1 MGIFEDARNGT
12 LDEPKLDQY
21 KTLSFDIDA
30 LDPKTGLTLLATA
43 SLRGR
48 ANVVRLL
55 IQNNASATKLSR
67 GDCTPAW
74 FAAAGSMKTSDR
86 AEILRLLHA
95 HGVDIDRPSPRN
107 RNYTPLMKVVVEW
120 EDPAIVRQLVG
131 LGADV
136 AAENSDRETAST
148 LAAKTKNR
156 VVIRA
161 LDGNSPRRK
170 NFTDFVLMVVIFILH
185 VIVSVGAV
193 ASGVVQGVVESR
205 YQHDNIRSA
214 SRSREL
220 QESKTIEEY
229 SADLVKFIA
238 DNNLGN
244 FFKKGDPFL
253 KTLVHKAAKI
263 KSDPKSTFKTDKD
276 IRDLL
281 KLSLYQQVIF
291 CDDSTSMSIG
301 NRLKAQ
307 RRIVK
312 RIAKVA
318 TSLAPDGDG
327 VELRF
332 INSSVSGSGL
342 RDAEIEAIVAGVR
355 PAGDTAIGTNLIAK
369 ILKPLVYDKL
379 ASQELKGPVLVSI
392 ITDGCPDPEAPDML
406 RDAIRECGK
415 KLVEAGYGS
424 DVVLFQI
431 SRIGNSRAS
440 KEFFDG
446 LRNDEQLQRVLYCT
460 TDRLEKVCEEVSE
473 NENENENED
482 QLDEWV
488 YVTVVPPDELSVVV

>member
-12 LDEPKLDQY
+12 LDQSKLDQY
-21 KTLSFDIDA
+21 KTPSFDIDA
-30 LDPKTGLTLLATA
+30 VDPKTELTLLATA
-43 SLRGR
+43 ALRGR
-48 ANVVRLL
+48 TNVVKLL

-67 GDCTPAW
+67 GDRTPVW
-74 FAAAGSMKTSDR
+74 LAAAGSMKSSNR
-86 AEILRLLHA
+86 AEIIRLLHA
-95 HGVDIDRPSPRN
+95 HGVDINKPSPRN

-120 EDPAIVRQLVG
+120 EDPAIVRQLIG
-131 LGADV
+131 LGADT
-136 AAENSDRETAST
+136 AAVNSDRETASS
-148 LAAKTKNR
+148 LAAKTQNQAL
-156 VVIRA
+156 IRA

-170 NFTDFVLMVVIFILH
+170 NFTDVALMVVIFILH

-193 ASGVVQGVVESR
+193 ASGVVKGVIESR
-205 YQHDNIRSA
+205 YQHGDIRSA
-214 SRSREL
+214 SLSKEI
-220 QESKTIEEY
+220 QEGKTIEEY
-229 SADLVKFIA
+229 STSLAKFIA

-244 FFKKGDPFL
+244 FFKNDDPFL

-263 KSDPKSTFKTDKD
+263 KSDPESTFKTDKD

-291 CDDSTSMSIG
+291 CDDSTSMSIS
-301 NRLKAQ
+301 NRIKAQ
-307 RRIVK
+307 RRMVK

-318 TSLAPDGDG
+318 TYLAPEGDG

-342 RDAEIEAIVAGVR
+342 RDAELDAIVTGVR
-355 PAGDTAIGTNLIAK
+355 PVGDTAIGTNLIAK
-369 ILKPLVYDKL
+369 VLKPLVYDKL
-379 ASQELKGPVLVSI
+379 ASRDLKRPVLVSI
-392 ITDGCPDPEAPDML
+392 ITDGCPEPEAPDTL

-415 KLVEAGYGS
+415 KLMEAGYDS

-431 SRIGNSRAS
+431 NRIGSSRAS
-440 KEFFDG
+440 KEFFDN

-460 TDRLEKVCEEVSE
+460 TDRLEKVCEEANESE
-473 NENENENED
+473 NEKED